1 MLSHLRTWYPICAR
15 LEVILNAGV
24 HRFPSYEI
32 ITEGIKGE
40 LSKAYD
46 SQRLNKALISG
57 PVTEVSN
64 YNMERLTYLSG

>member
-1 MLSHLRTWYPICAR
+1 M
-15 LEVILNAGV
+15 

-40 LSKAYD
+40 LLKAYV
-46 SQRLNKALISG
+46 SQHLNKALISG